1 MASAWVMDSAATGF
15 SASPLTGEI
24 EITCHVPVFPP
35 RNVVNMGYVT
45 AEPGGVQVHRVRRPR
60 VPTVAEKGNDAFS
73 QMMIAEEYGIFY
85 LGL

>member
-1 MASAWVMDSAATGF
+1 
-15 SASPLTGEI
+15 
-24 EITCHVPVFPP
+24 
-35 RNVVNMGYVT
+35 MGYVT

-85 LGL
+85 LGLQFELYPF